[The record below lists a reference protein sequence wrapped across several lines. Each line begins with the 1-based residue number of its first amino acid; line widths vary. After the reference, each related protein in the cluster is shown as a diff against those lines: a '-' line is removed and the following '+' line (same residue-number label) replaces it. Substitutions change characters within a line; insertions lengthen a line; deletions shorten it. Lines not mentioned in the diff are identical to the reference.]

1 MGSMRSVSPSR
12 LQTRTHGRGNA
23 GASASVGVAGVRD
36 AVGEGGEVV
45 GGSSGA
51 AARVGEGAVVGV
63 AVRVGAWVGEVTDV
77 GASGAGEGAQAGRNV
92 MRARRQRGRCS
103 RGPCCTGDLIVILPS
118 PFAEQLNPDWFSER
132 ARPAPG
138 RSPPPPGRC
147 AGAVQ
152 DWPEASRHRSA
163 RRRGPAE
170 RA

>member
-1 MGSMRSVSPSR
+1 MGSMRRVSPSW

-23 GASASVGVAGVRD
+23 GASASVGVGGVRD

-51 AARVGEGAVVGV
+51 AARGGEGAGVGV

-103 RGPCCTGDLIVILPS
+103 RGPGWTGDLLVILPS
-118 PFAEQLNPDWFSER
+118 P
-132 ARPAPG
+132 
-138 RSPPPPGRC
+138 SP
-147 AGAVQ
+147 
-152 DWPEASRHRSA
+152 A
-163 RRRGPAE
+163 RRRA
-170 RA
+170 RAKGA